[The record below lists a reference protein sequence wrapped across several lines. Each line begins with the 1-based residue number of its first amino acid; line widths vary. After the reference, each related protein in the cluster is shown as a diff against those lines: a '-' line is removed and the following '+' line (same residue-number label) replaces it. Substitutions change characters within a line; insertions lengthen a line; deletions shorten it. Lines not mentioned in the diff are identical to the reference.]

1 MGTDKTS
8 DPIRILVADDHPL
21 LLEGIQAQ
29 VSRIAG
35 AEIVGHAVTG
45 EEALHLA
52 RQLHPDIILMDVSM
66 AGIGGIEA
74 TRRLL
79 GAYDSQRVIMLSM
92 HDDAEYVR
100 QSAQAGARGY
110 VLKSSNPALIQQAI
124 ETVMAGDVFFDE
136 EIADALLQ
144 KGTGAGPGK
153 DPSLAPRERQV
164 LALLAEGLLNKE
176 IADRLCL
183 SVRTVETYR
192 ERLMRKLEMRSVA
205 ELTRYAVSQ
214 DITPLK

>member
-79 GAYDSQRVIMLSM
+79 GADDSQRVIMLSM

-153 DPSLAPRERQV
+153 DPVP
-164 LALLAEGLLNKE
+164 G
-176 IADRLCL
+176 
-183 SVRTVETYR
+183 
-192 ERLMRKLEMRSVA
+192 
-205 ELTRYAVSQ
+205 
-214 DITPLK
+214 PP